1 MLNLP
6 QGYEGDQIGYNML
19 ILMSVRS
26 EEIIS
31 FKFTVRKHWAT
42 VSGKDIEFSQS
53 SKSRTFLFFFEVGN

>member
-19 ILMSVRS
+19 ILMSVKS

-31 FKFTVRKHWAT
+31 FKFTVRKH
-42 VSGKDIEFSQS
+42 
-53 SKSRTFLFFFEVGN
+53 